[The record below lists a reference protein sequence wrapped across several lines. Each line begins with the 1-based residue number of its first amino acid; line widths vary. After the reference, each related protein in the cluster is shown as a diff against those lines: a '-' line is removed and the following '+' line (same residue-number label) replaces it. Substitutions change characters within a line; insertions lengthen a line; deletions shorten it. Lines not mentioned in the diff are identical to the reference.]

1 MPHQCTNCGR
11 TFADGSKEMLS
22 GCPDC
27 AGTKFQFSP
36 DGFDGD
42 TAGTPPDP
50 PDRPGDGVSRAVGD
64 AAATVR
70 DLVTGSAGPDAT
82 RAAPPDGTA
91 GSDPENDI
99 IVAESDAA
107 EDAAQT
113 DARTE
118 VADPDDL
125 PESGDFDP
133 SGGTDSPSAPDA
145 DRDAGARAAVDDRTG
160 TIGADAGD
168 EPAAPDRPVA
178 TEPDAETAD
187 RPDLSQLRAEL
198 NDQFES
204 IRIVERG
211 QYELN
216 LMELYDRDEVIVAL
230 QEDGRYSI
238 RVPEAIGGAD
248 A

>member
-145 DRDAGARAAVDDRTG
+145 DRDVGARAAVDDRTG
-160 TIGADAGD
+160 TVDADAGD
-168 EPAAPDRPVA
+168 EPAAP
-178 TEPDAETAD
+178 D